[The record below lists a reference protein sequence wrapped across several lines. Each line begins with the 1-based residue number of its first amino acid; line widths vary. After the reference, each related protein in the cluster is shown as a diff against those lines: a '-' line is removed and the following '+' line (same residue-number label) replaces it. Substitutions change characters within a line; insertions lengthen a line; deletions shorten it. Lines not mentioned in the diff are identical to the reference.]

1 MTAPAR
7 TYLTL
12 AAVVAALAAAPAASA
27 QTPAPTHAAPP
38 VPAGLADTIDRV
50 AGPTKDGEVAP
61 VRPLQVI
68 VEFADDAGEKGR
80 LAAAAAVDGE
90 LLRVSGPHT
99 RLIGLPPGASGQEAL
114 GTLRERADVV
124 SAVPN
129 HVARAAGYTPDDPGD
144 GAGWEAVQWNFLAAH
159 GVNAPDAWTNL
170 REAGRP
176 GGKGVIVAVI
186 DSGVAY
192 RNDGRHR
199 LSPDFTRSQFVR
211 GYDFLRDSP
220 YPVDSSGH
228 GTHIAGTIAERTNNG
243 FGVTGLAY
251 GSRIM
256 PLRVLDS
263 EGFGDAEDMTRAIRF
278 AAREGADV
286 INLSIEFNDEV
297 EARDIPNLLEAIK
310 YARKKGVNV
319 VAASGNSAADRVPYP
334 ARAPGVIAV
343 GATTESGCLAEY
355 SNAGRM
361 VDLVAPGGGRDANVP
376 GDPSCSPD
384 NEGRNIVQ
392 MTFDGRVDD
401 FLLAQDYEGT
411 SMSAPHVAGT
421 VALVLASGV
430 LGDDPKP
437 KEVEWHIEDAAR
449 DLGSRRLYGH
459 GLVDAAAATRPR

>member
-1 MTAPAR
+1 MPVTAR
-7 TYLTL
+7 SSLTL

-27 QTPAPTHAAPP
+27 QTAPPAPP
-38 VPAGLADTIDRV
+38 VPAGLADTTDRV

-68 VEFADDAGEKGR
+68 VEFARDAGEEGR

-99 RLIGLPPGASGQEAL
+99 RLVGLPPGADGKETL
-114 GTLRERADVV
+114 RTLREREDVV

-129 HVARAAGYTPDDPGD
+129 HVGRSARYIPDDPGD
-144 GAGWEAVQWNFLAAH
+144 GAGWQAVQWNFLAAH
-159 GVNAPDAWTNL
+159 GVNATDAWTNL
-170 REAGRP
+170 RQADRP
-176 GGKGVIVAVI
+176 GGKGIVVAVI

-192 RNDGRHR
+192 RDDGRYE

-220 YPVDSSGH
+220 YPVDTSGH
-228 GTHIAGTIAERTNNG
+228 GTHIAGTIAERTDNG

-263 EGFGDAEDMTRAIRF
+263 DGFGDSDDMARAIRF

-286 INLSIEFNDEV
+286 INLSIEFNDEI
-297 EARDIPNLLEAIK
+297 EARDIPGLLEAIE
-310 YARKKGVNV
+310 YARDKGVNV
-319 VAASGNSAADRVPYP
+319 VAASGNSAADGVPYP

-361 VDLVAPGGGRDANVP
+361 VDVVAPGGGRDANVP
-376 GDPSCSPD
+376 DDPRCSPD
-384 NEGRNIVQ
+384 EDGRNIVQ
-392 MTFDGRVDD
+392 MTFDDGRPDD
-401 FLLAQDYEGT
+401 FLLAKDYEGT
-411 SMSAPHVAGT
+411 SMAAPHVAGT
-421 VALVLASGV
+421 IALVLASGV

-437 KEVEWHIEDAAR
+437 KEVEWHIEDTAR

>member
-1 MTAPAR
+1 MFTSALMPVPAR
-7 TYLTL
+7 SSLAL

-27 QTPAPTHAAPP
+27 QTTAPS
-38 VPAGLADTIDRV
+38 VPADLADNTDRV

-68 VEFADDAGEKGR
+68 VEFADDADEKGR

-99 RLIGLPPGASGQEAL
+99 RLIGLPPGADGREAL
-114 GTLRERADVV
+114 RTLRKREDVA

-129 HVARAAGYTPDDPGD
+129 HVARAARYIPDDPGE
-144 GAGWEAVQWNFLAAH
+144 GAGWQSVQWNFLAAH
-159 GVNAPDAWTNL
+159 GVNASDAWTNL
-170 REAGRP
+170 RRAGRA
-176 GGKGVIVAVI
+176 GGKGTVVAVI

-192 RNDGRHR
+192 RNDGRFE
-199 LSPDFTRSQFVR
+199 LSPDFVRSQFVR
-211 GYDFLRDSP
+211 GYDFLRDTP
-220 YPVDSSGH
+220 YPVDTSGH

-243 FGVTGLAY
+243 VGVAGLAY
-251 GSRIM
+251 GARIM
-256 PLRVLDS
+256 PLRVLDR
-263 EGFGDAEDMTRAIRF
+263 EGFGDSDDMARAIRF

-286 INLSIEFNDEV
+286 INLSIEFDDEV
-297 EARDIPNLLEAIK
+297 KARDIPSLLEAIK
-310 YARKKGVNV
+310 YARDKDVSV

-376 GDPSCSPD
+376 DDPRCSR
-384 NEGRNIVQ
+384 NRGGRNIVQ
-392 MTFDGRVDD
+392 VTFDGPVDN
-401 FLLAQDYEGT
+401 FLLARDYEGT
-411 SMSAPHVAGT
+411 SMAVPHVAGT
-421 VALVLASGV
+421 IALVLASGV
-430 LGDDPKP
+430 LGDDPNP
-437 KEVEWHIEDAAR
+437 KEVELHLEKTAR

-459 GLVDAAAATRPR
+459 GLVDAAAATR